1 MIIYRDKKMLRK
13 LLYTEPG
20 VELFLCSLPLG
31 FAVDNVAF

>member
-1 MIIYRDKKMLRK
+1 MLRN

-20 VELFLCSLPLG
+20 VELFLRGLPLG